1 MVNEKVRRPSG
12 KRFIKNNQQCA
23 RYGHLEMAGR
33 DWFLRSPLFPDQ
45 RIITQILGIHG
56 EGDQTEGE
64 HSFKQRTI
72 LQITVNGGWNVKKK
86 KKRNHDLQDRNFCK
100 VSPSLY
106 LRTFGAF
113 CHVERKKYRA
123 SSGGCREAAWAEC
136 QSQALAVPRSRLE
149 SRRTASEAAYLK
161 SLASKIPATRTFLF
175 FPPPKTKKQNTF

>member
-86 KKRNHDLQDRNFCK
+86 KKKPWSTGQKLLQGVAKFVFKDLWCLLPRGEK
-100 VSPSLY
+100 EV
-106 LRTFGAF
+106 
-113 CHVERKKYRA
+113 
-123 SSGGCREAAWAEC
+123 
-136 QSQALAVPRSRLE
+136 QSQLRWLQRGCLGRVPVSGLGSAKE
-149 SRRTASEAAYLK
+149 QTGK
-161 SLASKIPATRTFLF
+161 
-175 FPPPKTKKQNTF
+175 